1 MTSLAPTRSD
11 VVLRRVEAYA
21 PERSVTVEEIAAGL
35 GLNRYQT
42 RLFRRIRG
50 LDRLRIDPD
59 LGLLDLVCPPAEA
72 LLAEVGDR
80 DRIRYLIFA
89 HTAQDLTPTTLVA
102 ADALR
107 ERLGLPD
114 AEAFA
119 VTQHACASGLLAIEV
134 AGELLRAADDPDAL
148 ALVLT
153 GEQPFTRAI
162 QVLWNTSIIGEA
174 SSACLVGLGGAG
186 TRVLSYAA
194 RTVGEF
200 FDGYQLAGAALH
212 RFGSTYHTYLVE
224 VIREALAAAELEL
237 ADLTMVIPHN
247 VNISSWVTICAT
259 LGLDRDR
266 VFLDNVGEYSH
277 CSCSDPFLNLA
288 TLASRG
294 ALVAGGRYLVTAV
307 GLGATYSAMVV
318 ECAGS

>member
-11 VVLRRVEAYA
+11 VVLRQVEAFA
-21 PERSVTVEEIAAGL
+21 PERSVTVEEVAAGL

-50 LDRLRIDPD
+50 LHRMRSDPE
-59 LGLLDLVCPPAEA
+59 LGLFDLVRPPADA
-72 LLAEVGDR
+72 LLATVPDR
-80 DRIRYLIFA
+80 DQIRYLIFA
-89 HTAQDLTPTTLVA
+89 HTAQDLTPTTLIA
-102 ADALR
+102 ADVLR
-107 ERLGLPD
+107 ERLGLTG

-119 VTQHACASGLLAIEV
+119 VTQHACASGLLAVEV
-134 AGELLRAADDPDAL
+134 AGELLRADGDPGAL

-153 GEQPFTRAI
+153 GEQPFTRAV

-174 SSACLVGLGGAG
+174 SSACLVSLGGEG

-200 FDGYQLAGAALH
+200 FDGYQLAGEALH
-212 RFGSTYHTYLVE
+212 RFGSTYHTHLIA
-224 VIREALAAAELEL
+224 VIQEALDAAGLEL
-237 ADLTMVIPHN
+237 DDLTMVIPHN
-247 VNISSWVTICAT
+247 VNISSWVTICAA
-259 LGLDRDR
+259 LGLARDR

-277 CSCSDPFLNLA
+277 CSCTDPFLNLA
-288 TLASRG
+288 TLARRG
-294 ALVAGGRYLVTAV
+294 SLVPGGRYLVTAV

-318 ECAGS
+318 EC